1 MFRNLSKCFPLFL
14 LLFFDSLAATESFS
28 NVFCGKMLDTQTGL
42 VQSNVMISIDHD
54 SGKIRSVRF
63 NEVSA
68 NPNNLDTLDLSNYFC
83 LPGLI
88 DMHTHISEGT
98 SRTLVE
104 YLTMTQQDQLVIG
117 RVNVQKTLLAGF
129 TSVRDLGVYIA
140 WTDKA
145 LRDEINS
152 GLTNGPRMQISGFY
166 LTIPGGGGDIDIPGY
181 SGNVPAHIRQG
192 VTQGTENFRLRAEAA
207 VAGGADLL
215 KMIASGAVLAF
226 GSIPGSPEMTP
237 DEIAVVVTVGHN
249 AGMKVTAHAHG
260 AQSIKDAILAG
271 VDSIEHA
278 SLIDDEGI
286 RLARDNGVALSMD
299 IYNGDYINTVGKE
312 ENWPEEFLRKN
323 RETTD
328 EQRSGFT
335 KAHQA
340 GVRIVY
346 GTDAG
351 VYPHG
356 DNAKQFSYMVKQG
369 MTSVEAIQAATIHAA
384 DVMGWGNQVGRINPG
399 FFADIVALRDNP
411 ISNIQA
417 LEKID
422 VVIKGGQLYKLEG
435 KLFN

>member
-1 MFRNLSKCFPLFL
+1 MKNRCKIFTFF
-14 LLFFDSLAATESFS
+14 LLFFFNSLNATEFFS
-28 NVFCGKMLDTQTGL
+28 NVFCGKMLDVENGL
-42 VQSNVMISIDHD
+42 LRNNAMIGIVQD
-54 SGKIRSVRF
+54 SGKIRSVEF
-63 NEVSA
+63 NYPKTGYDEMH
-68 NPNNLDTLDLSNYFC
+68 TLDLSDYFC

-88 DMHTHISEGT
+88 DMHTHISEDHY
-98 SRTLVE
+98 RQLVE
-104 YLTMTQQDQLVIG
+104 YLTMTQQQQLTIG
-117 RVNVQKTLLAGF
+117 RENVEKTLLSGF

-140 WTDKA
+140 WTDKL
-145 LRDEINS
+145 LRDEINA

-181 SGNVPAHIRQG
+181 SGDVPVHLRQG
-192 VTQGTENFRLRAEAA
+192 VTQGAANFRLRAEAA
-207 VAGGADLL
+207 VAGGADVL

-226 GSIPGSPEMTP
+226 GSVPGSPEMSP
-237 DEIAVVVTVGHN
+237 DEIAEVVAVGKK
-249 AGMKVTAHAHG
+249 AGLKVTAHAHG

-286 RLARDNGVALSMD
+286 RLAREYGVALSMD
-299 IYNGDYINTVGKE
+299 IYNGDYINKAGKE

-323 RETTD
+323 RETTE
-328 EQRSGFT
+328 EQRSGFA
-335 KAHQA
+335 KAHKA

-356 DNAKQFSYMVKQG
+356 DNAKQFSYMVKNG
-369 MTSVEAIQAATIHAA
+369 MTPTESIQAATLHAA
-384 DVMGWGNQVGRINPG
+384 DVMGWGDQVGQINSG

-411 ISNIQA
+411 IDDIKT
-417 LEKID
+417 LEDID
-422 VVIKGGQLYKLEG
+422 VVIKGGQLFKLEE

>member
-54 SGKIRSVRF
+54 FGKIRSVGF
-63 NEVSA
+63 NDVSA

-192 VTQGTENFRLRAEAA
+192 VTQGIENFRLRAEAA

-237 DEIAVVVTVGHN
+237 DEIAMVVTVGHN

-384 DVMGWGNQVGRINPG
+384 DVMGWGNQVGSINPG

-435 KLFN
+435 KTF

>member
-54 SGKIRSVRF
+54 FGKIRSVGF
-63 NEVSA
+63 NDVST

-192 VTQGTENFRLRAEAA
+192 VTQGIENFRLRAEAA

>member
-1 MFRNLSKCFPLFL
+1 MFRNLCKSFPLFL

-42 VQSNVMISIDHD
+42 VQSNVTINIDHG

-63 NEVSA
+63 NDVFA

-104 YLTMTQQDQLVIG
+104 YLTVTQQDQLVIG

-237 DEIAVVVTVGHN
+237 DEIAMVVTVGHN

-299 IYNGDYINTVGKE
+299 IYNGDYISTVGKE

-369 MTSVEAIQAATIHAA
+369 MTSVEAIQAATVHAA

>member
-166 LTIPGGGGDIDIPGY
+166 LTIPGGGGDIDMRGY

-192 VTQGTENFRLRAEAA
+192 VTQGIENFRLRAEAA

-271 VDSIEHA
+271 VDAIEHA

>member
-104 YLTMTQQDQLVIG
+104 YLTMTPQDQLVIG

-192 VTQGTENFRLRAEAA
+192 VTQGIENFRLRAEAA

>member
-54 SGKIRSVRF
+54 FGKIRSVGF
-63 NEVSA
+63 NDVSA

-192 VTQGTENFRLRAEAA
+192 VTQGIENFRLRAEAA

>member
-63 NEVSA
+63 NDVSA

-299 IYNGDYINTVGKE
+299 IYNGDYISTVGKE

>member
-42 VQSNVMISIDHD
+42 VQSNVTINIDHG

-63 NEVSA
+63 NDVFA

-104 YLTMTQQDQLVIG
+104 YLTVTQQDQLVIG

-237 DEIAVVVTVGHN
+237 DEIAMVVTVGHN

-299 IYNGDYINTVGKE
+299 IYNGDYISTVGKE

>member
-1 MFRNLSKCFPLFL
+1 MIKNRYKFLPLFL
-14 LLFFDSLAATESFS
+14 LFFLNSLAATESFS
-28 NVFCGKMLDTQTGL
+28 SVFCGKMLDVQNGL
-42 VQSNVMISIDHD
+42 VRNNVMIDIDQG
-54 SGKIRSVRF
+54 SGKIRSVEF
-63 NEVSA
+63 NYSKTDYDDI
-68 NPNNLDTLDLSNYFC
+68 DTLNLSNYFC

-88 DMHTHISEGT
+88 DMHTHISEDHY
-98 SRTLVE
+98 RKLVE
-104 YLTMTQQDQLVIG
+104 YLTMTQQEQIAIG
-117 RVNVQKTLLAGF
+117 RGNVQKTLLSGF

-140 WTDKA
+140 WTDKL
-145 LRDEINS
+145 LRDEINA

-181 SGNVPAHIRQG
+181 SGDVPTHLRQG
-192 VTQGTENFRLRAEAA
+192 VTQGAENFRLRAEAA
-207 VAGGADLL
+207 VAGGADVL

-226 GSIPGSPEMTP
+226 GSIPGSPEMMP
-237 DEIAVVVTVGHN
+237 DEIREVVAVGHK

-286 RLARDNGVALSMD
+286 RLARENGVALSMD

-356 DNAKQFSYMVKQG
+356 DNAKQFSYMVKHG
-369 MTSVEAIQAATIHAA
+369 MSSVEAIQAATVHAA

-411 ISNIQA
+411 ISDIQA

-435 KLFN
+435 KTF

>member
-1 MFRNLSKCFPLFL
+1 
-14 LLFFDSLAATESFS
+14 
-28 NVFCGKMLDTQTGL
+28 
-42 VQSNVMISIDHD
+42 
-54 SGKIRSVRF
+54 
-63 NEVSA
+63 
-68 NPNNLDTLDLSNYFC
+68 
-83 LPGLI
+83 
-88 DMHTHISEGT
+88 
-98 SRTLVE
+98 
-104 YLTMTQQDQLVIG
+104 
-117 RVNVQKTLLAGF
+117 
-129 TSVRDLGVYIA
+129 
-140 WTDKA
+140 
-145 LRDEINS
+145 
-152 GLTNGPRMQISGFY
+152 
-166 LTIPGGGGDIDIPGY
+166 
-181 SGNVPAHIRQG
+181 
-192 VTQGTENFRLRAEAA
+192 
-207 VAGGADLL
+207 
-215 KMIASGAVLAF
+215 
-226 GSIPGSPEMTP
+226 MTP

>member
-1 MFRNLSKCFPLFL
+1 MIKNRYKFLPLFL
-14 LLFFDSLAATESFS
+14 LFFFNSLAATESFPS
-28 NVFCGKMLDTQTGL
+28 VFCGKMLDVQNGL
-42 VQSNVMISIDHD
+42 VRNNVMIDIDQG
-54 SGKIRSVRF
+54 SGKIRSVEF
-63 NEVSA
+63 NNSKTDYDDI
-68 NPNNLDTLDLSNYFC
+68 DTLDLSNYFC

-88 DMHTHISEGT
+88 DMHTHISEDHY
-98 SRTLVE
+98 RPLVD
-104 YLTMTQQDQLVIG
+104 YLTMTQQEQIAIG
-117 RVNVQKTLLAGF
+117 RGLVKKTLLAGF

-140 WTDKA
+140 WTDKL
-145 LRDEINS
+145 LRDEINA
-152 GLTNGPRMQISGFY
+152 GLTDGPRMQISGFY
-166 LTIPGGGGDIDIPGY
+166 LTIPGGGGDIDVPGY
-181 SGNVPAHIRQG
+181 TGNIPAHIRQG

-207 VAGGADLL
+207 VAGGADVL
-215 KMIASGAVLAF
+215 KMIASGAVLAY
-226 GSIPGSPEMTP
+226 GSLPGSPEMTS
-237 DEIAVVVTVGHN
+237 DEIAAVVAVGHN
-249 AGMKVTAHAHG
+249 AGIKVTAHAHG
-260 AQSIKDAILAG
+260 TQSIKEAILAG

-286 RLARDNGVALSMD
+286 RLAKEHNVALSMD
-299 IYNGDYINTVGKE
+299 IYNGDYIDSAGE
-312 ENWPEEFLRKN
+312 EEEEFLIKN
-323 RETTD
+323 REITE
-328 EQRSGFT
+328 EQRDSFT

-384 DVMGWGNQVGRINPG
+384 DVINPG

>member
-1 MFRNLSKCFPLFL
+1 MFRNLCKSFPLFL

-28 NVFCGKMLDTQTGL
+28 SVFCGKMLDMQTGL
-42 VQSNVMISIDHD
+42 VQSNVMINIDHGT
-54 SGKIRSVRF
+54 GKIRSVEF
-63 NEVSA
+63 NDAST
-68 NPNNLDTLDLSNYFC
+68 NPNDLDTLDLSDYFC

-88 DMHTHISEGT
+88 DMHTHISEGH
-98 SRTLVE
+98 SRSLVE

-192 VTQGTENFRLRAEAA
+192 VTQGAENFRIRAEAA
-207 VAGGADLL
+207 VVGGADLL

-226 GSIPGSPEMTP
+226 GSLPGSPEMTP
-237 DEIAVVVTVGHN
+237 DEIAAVVAVGHN

-286 RLARDNGVALSMD
+286 RLAKEHNVALSMD
-299 IYNGDYINTVGKE
+299 IYDGDYINTVGKE

-384 DVMGWGNQVGRINPG
+384 DVMGWGNQVGQINPG

>member
-1 MFRNLSKCFPLFL
+1 MIKNRYKFLPLL
-14 LLFFDSLAATESFS
+14 LLFFFNSLAATESFPS
-28 NVFCGKMLDTQTGL
+28 VFCGKMLDVQNGL
-42 VQSNVMISIDHD
+42 VRNNVMIDIDQG
-54 SGKIRSVRF
+54 SGKIRSVEF
-63 NEVSA
+63 NYSKTDYDDI
-68 NPNNLDTLDLSNYFC
+68 DTLNLSNYFC

-88 DMHTHISEGT
+88 DMHTHISEDHY
-98 SRTLVE
+98 RKLVE
-104 YLTMTQQDQLVIG
+104 YLTMTQQEQIAIG
-117 RVNVQKTLLAGF
+117 RGNVQKTLLSGF

-140 WTDKA
+140 WTDKL
-145 LRDEINS
+145 LRDEINA

-181 SGNVPAHIRQG
+181 SGDVPTHLRQG
-192 VTQGTENFRLRAEAA
+192 VTQGAENFRLRAEAA
-207 VAGGADLL
+207 VAGGADVL

-226 GSIPGSPEMTP
+226 GSIPGSPEMMP
-237 DEIAVVVTVGHN
+237 DEIREVVAVGHK

-286 RLARDNGVALSMD
+286 RLARENGVALSMD

-356 DNAKQFSYMVKQG
+356 DNAKQFSYMVKHG
-369 MTSVEAIQAATIHAA
+369 MTSVEAIQAATVHAA

-411 ISNIQA
+411 ISDIQA

-435 KLFN
+435 KTF

>member
-1 MFRNLSKCFPLFL
+1 MFRNLCKSFPLFL

-28 NVFCGKMLDTQTGL
+28 SVFCGKMLDMQTGL
-42 VQSNVMISIDHD
+42 VQSNVMINIDHGT
-54 SGKIRSVRF
+54 GKIRSVEF
-63 NEVSA
+63 NDAST
-68 NPNNLDTLDLSNYFC
+68 NPNDLDTLDLSDYFC

-88 DMHTHISEGT
+88 DMHTHISEGH
-98 SRTLVE
+98 SRSLVE

-192 VTQGTENFRLRAEAA
+192 VTQGAENFRIRAEAA
-207 VAGGADLL
+207 VIGGADLL

-226 GSIPGSPEMTP
+226 GSLPGSPEMTP
-237 DEIAVVVTVGHN
+237 DEIAAVVAVGHK
-249 AGMKVTAHAHG
+249 AGIKVTAHAHG

-286 RLARDNGVALSMD
+286 RLARENGVALSMD
-299 IYNGDYINTVGKE
+299 IYNGDYISSVGKE

>member
-1 MFRNLSKCFPLFL
+1 
-14 LLFFDSLAATESFS
+14 
-28 NVFCGKMLDTQTGL
+28 
-42 VQSNVMISIDHD
+42 
-54 SGKIRSVRF
+54 
-63 NEVSA
+63 
-68 NPNNLDTLDLSNYFC
+68 
-83 LPGLI
+83 
-88 DMHTHISEGT
+88 
-98 SRTLVE
+98 
-104 YLTMTQQDQLVIG
+104 MTQQDQLVIG

-192 VTQGTENFRLRAEAA
+192 VTQGIENFRLRAEAA

>member
-54 SGKIRSVRF
+54 SGKIRSVGF

-192 VTQGTENFRLRAEAA
+192 VTQGIENFRLRAEAA

>member
-1 MFRNLSKCFPLFL
+1 MFRNLCKSFPLFL

-42 VQSNVMISIDHD
+42 VQSNVTINIDHG

-63 NEVSA
+63 NDVFA

-104 YLTMTQQDQLVIG
+104 YLTVTQQDQLVIG

-237 DEIAVVVTVGHN
+237 DEIAMVVTVGHN

-299 IYNGDYINTVGKE
+299 IYNGDYISTVGKE

>member
-1 MFRNLSKCFPLFL
+1 MFRNLCKSFPLFL

-28 NVFCGKMLDTQTGL
+28 SVFCGKMLDMQTGL
-42 VQSNVMISIDHD
+42 VQSNVMINIDHGT
-54 SGKIRSVRF
+54 GKIRSVEF
-63 NEVSA
+63 NDAST
-68 NPNNLDTLDLSNYFC
+68 NPNDLDTLDLSDYFC

-88 DMHTHISEGT
+88 DMHTHISEGH
-98 SRTLVE
+98 SRSLVE

-192 VTQGTENFRLRAEAA
+192 VTQGAENFRIRAEAA
-207 VAGGADLL
+207 VVGGADLL

-226 GSIPGSPEMTP
+226 GSLPGSPEMTP
-237 DEIAVVVTVGHN
+237 DEIAAVVAVGHK
-249 AGMKVTAHAHG
+249 AGIKVTAHAHG

-286 RLARDNGVALSMD
+286 RLARENGVALSMD
-299 IYNGDYINTVGKE
+299 IYNGDYISTVGKE

-335 KAHQA
+335 KA
-340 GVRIVY
+340 IVY

>member
-192 VTQGTENFRLRAEAA
+192 VTQGIENFRLRAEAA

-215 KMIASGAVLAF
+215 KMIASGAVLAY
-226 GSIPGSPEMTP
+226 GSLPGSPEMTP

>member
-42 VQSNVMISIDHD
+42 VQSNVMINIDHGT
-54 SGKIRSVRF
+54 GKIRSVEF
-63 NEVSA
+63 NDAST
-68 NPNNLDTLDLSNYFC
+68 NPNDLDTLDLSNYFC

-88 DMHTHISEGT
+88 DMHTHISEDHY
-98 SRTLVE
+98 RPLVD
-104 YLTMTQQDQLVIG
+104 YLTMTQQEQIAIG
-117 RVNVQKTLLAGF
+117 RGLVKKTLLAGF

-140 WTDKA
+140 WTDKL
-145 LRDEINS
+145 LRDEINA
-152 GLTNGPRMQISGFY
+152 GLTDGPRMQISGFY
-166 LTIPGGGGDIDIPGY
+166 LTIPGGGGDINVPGY
-181 SGNVPAHIRQG
+181 TGNIPAHIRQG

-207 VAGGADLL
+207 VAGGADVL
-215 KMIASGAVLAF
+215 KMIASGAVLAY
-226 GSIPGSPEMTP
+226 GSLPGSPEMTS
-237 DEIAVVVTVGHN
+237 DEIAAVVAVGHN
-249 AGMKVTAHAHG
+249 AGIKVTAHAHG
-260 AQSIKDAILAG
+260 TQSIKEAILAG

-286 RLARDNGVALSMD
+286 RLAKEHNVALSMD
-299 IYNGDYINTVGKE
+299 IYNGDYIDSAGE
-312 ENWPEEFLRKN
+312 EEEEFLIKN
-323 RETTD
+323 REITE
-328 EQRSGFT
+328 EQRDSFT

>member
-42 VQSNVMISIDHD
+42 VQSNVMISIDQD

-192 VTQGTENFRLRAEAA
+192 VTQGIENFRLRAEAA